1 MILLN
6 LNKAKN
12 VKEIHK
18 LNLFKKYSS
27 SYKALQK
34 LVRLNLIKKEKGE
47 NRVGDVYFF

>member
-6 LNKAKN
+6 LKEPKS

-27 SYKALQK
+27 TYKALNK
-34 LVRLNLIKKEKGE
+34 LVRNNLIKKEKGE
-47 NRVGDVYFF
+47 NKVGDVYFL